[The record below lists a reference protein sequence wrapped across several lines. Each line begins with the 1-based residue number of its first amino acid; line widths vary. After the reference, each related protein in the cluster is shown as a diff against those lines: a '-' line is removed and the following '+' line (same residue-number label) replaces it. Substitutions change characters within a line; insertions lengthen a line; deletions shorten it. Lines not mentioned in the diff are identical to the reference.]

1 MLPYINIDTKLKR
14 LDNFDRF
21 FKQADIQIL
30 SNCASSKQVKGF
42 FWTAVLGV
50 SGLLALN

>member
-30 SNCASSKQVKGF
+30 SRVIVQVQSKLKVSSGQ
-42 FWTAVLGV
+42 L
-50 SGLLALN
+50 S